1 MSAIKFA
8 EDYQAWLKRS
18 APSVTEP
25 QEPDPAAYGVGEEL
39 AEPLRLKVRLMW
51 ERDVI
56 ETGIRRGAMQK
67 TI

>member
-1 MSAIKFA
+1 MSAIKFIQA
-8 EDYQAWLKRS
+8 YTAWLKRT

-25 QEPDPAAYGVGEEL
+25 QEPDPSEYGVGEEL

-56 ETGIRRGAMQK
+56 ETGMRRGAMQK